1 MKHDNEAIVG
11 HREFV
16 KAVSAIP
23 EKQRKRAKRRG
34 SDIPKDTLLYAADDL
49 LIVDAPAHRS
59 TLGMKGKWSLCVS
72 VNAQSLAAMCKNINE
87 SNTIRLVYAED
98 TLVLND
104 TLKISGKFVGRPE
117 DQK

>member
-34 SDIPKDTLLYAADDL
+34 SYIPKDTLLYAADDL

-59 TLGMKGKWSLCVS
+59 TLGMKGKWSLGLSSKRKHRGGCG
-72 VNAQSLAAMCKNINE
+72 KNINE

-104 TLKISGKFVGRPE
+104 TLKISGK
-117 DQK
+117 